1 MMMRNSTESFTLRR
15 YLKILR
21 FYRMELRQ
29 KLGKKGLTF
38 REDKKLESDLLELFI
53 LRRIYIY

>member
-1 MMMRNSTESFTLRR
+1 MMMRNSTESFTMRR

-29 KLGKKGLTF
+29 KLDKKELTF

>member
-1 MMMRNSTESFTLRR
+1 MMMRNSTESFTMRR

-29 KLGKKGLTF
+29 KLGKKELTF
-38 REDKKLESDLLELFI
+38 REDKRLESDSLELFT
-53 LRRIYIY
+53 LRRKYIY

>member
-1 MMMRNSTESFTLRR
+1 MMMRNSTESFTMRL

-29 KLGKKGLTF
+29 KLGKKELTF
-38 REDKKLESDLLELFI
+38 REDKKLELDLLELFT

>member
-1 MMMRNSTESFTLRR
+1 MMMRNSTESFTMRR

-29 KLGKKGLTF
+29 KLGKKELTF